1 QEKWTYVT
9 GGAVISSPAVSDG
22 VVYVGSYQNNTLY
35 ALDAH
40 TGKEKW
46 TFKTGSWVHS
56 SPAVSDGVVYVG
68 SSDNTLYAL
77 E

>member
-1 QEKWTYVT
+1 M
-9 GGAVISSPAVSDG
+9 
-22 VVYVGSYQNNTLY
+22 GSTDFNLY

-40 TGKEKW
+40 TGEKMW
-46 TFKTGSWVHS
+46 TFKTGRSVHS

-68 SSDNTLYAL
+68 SFDNTLYAL